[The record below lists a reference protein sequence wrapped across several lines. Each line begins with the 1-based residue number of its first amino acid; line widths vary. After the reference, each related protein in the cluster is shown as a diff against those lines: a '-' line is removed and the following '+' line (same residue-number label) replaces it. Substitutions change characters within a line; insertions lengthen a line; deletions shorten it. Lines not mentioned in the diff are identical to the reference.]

1 MRDEGG
7 GPCMVSG
14 QEKGLAYT
22 VLAGEG
28 DPNFALRPEEVI
40 PPSHLP
46 SLSLFCEMGEMIV
59 LSQKSLLTIHCVAGP
74 VLGMQ

>member
-1 MRDEGG
+1 MKVGDPAWSVGKKRAWLTQ
-7 GPCMVSG
+7 SW
-14 QEKGLAYT
+14 
-22 VLAGEG
+22 AGEG